1 MDKDGADAAQ
11 LARTVARAAAGER
24 DAYAALVRRFQR
36 PLFAFLGRM
45 GLRQAEAEELA
56 QDTFIRAWQ
65 HLPSYRAE
73 AGAFSTWLFTIARRL
88 ALNALERADH
98 QRLQPGHA
106 AADDDALPCDAP
118 GPAQALQSAQERAR
132 LQAALNSLSPD
143 DRGVLAL
150 AYVHELT
157 LADVAR
163 IEGCSPAAAKARL
176 HRARERLRAA
186 LAAANPIHQNHQER
200 A

>member
-1 MDKDGADAAQ
+1 MEREGEPAAL
-11 LARTVARAAAGER
+11 LAQQVARAAAGDR
-24 DAYAALVRRFQR
+24 LAYAALVRQFQR

-65 HLPSYRAE
+65 HLPRYDAAQS
-73 AGAFSTWLFTIARRL
+73 AFCTWLFTIARRL
-88 ALNALERADH
+88 ALNALDRADH
-98 QRLQPGHA
+98 QRLRTGFD
-106 AADDDALPCDAP
+106 AADDDSAACDAP
-118 GPAQALQSAQERAR
+118 GPAQALQSRQQQAQ
-132 LQAALNSLSPD
+132 LQAALRRLSPD
-143 DRGVLAL
+143 DRSVLAL

-163 IEGCSPAAAKARL
+163 IEGCSAAAAKARL

-186 LAAANPIHQNHQER
+186 LSEPGVLAVPFLE
-200 A
+200 

>member
-1 MDKDGADAAQ
+1 MDAEGAEAP

-24 DAYAALVRRFQR
+24 EAYAALVRQFQR

-56 QDTFIRAWQ
+56 QETFIRAWQ
-65 HLPSYRAE
+65 HLPRYDA
-73 AGAFSTWLFTIARRL
+73 AQGAFSTWLFTIARRL
-88 ALNALERADH
+88 ALNALDRAEH
-98 QRLQPGHA
+98 QRLQGGLDFIADDGA
-106 AADDDALPCDAP
+106 AAPVCDAP
-118 GPAQALQSAQERAR
+118 GPAQALQAR
-132 LQAALNSLSPD
+132 QDGAALQAALRRLSPH
-143 DRGVLAL
+143 DRSLLAL

-163 IEGCSPAAAKARL
+163 IEDCTPAAAKARL
-176 HRARERLRAA
+176 HRARERLRQA
-186 LAAANPIHQNHQER
+186 LADSHLPIREQ

>member
-1 MDKDGADAAQ
+1 MEQEGAGAAL
-11 LARTVARAAAGER
+11 LARQVARAAAGDR
-24 DAYAALVRRFQR
+24 TAYAALVRQFQR

-65 HLPSYRAE
+65 HLPRYD
-73 AGAFSTWLFTIARRL
+73 AGQAAFSTWLFTIARRL
-88 ALNALERADH
+88 ALNALDRADH
-98 QRLQPGHA
+98 QRLRTGLDA
-106 AADDDALPCDAP
+106 AADEEHACDAP
-118 GPAQALQSAQERAR
+118 GPAQALQSRQERAR
-132 LQAALNSLSPD
+132 LQAALRRLSPD
-143 DRGVLAL
+143 DRSVLAL

-163 IEGCSPAAAKARL
+163 IEGCSPTAAKARL

-186 LAAANPIHQNHQER
+186 LSEPGVLTVPFLE
-200 A
+200 